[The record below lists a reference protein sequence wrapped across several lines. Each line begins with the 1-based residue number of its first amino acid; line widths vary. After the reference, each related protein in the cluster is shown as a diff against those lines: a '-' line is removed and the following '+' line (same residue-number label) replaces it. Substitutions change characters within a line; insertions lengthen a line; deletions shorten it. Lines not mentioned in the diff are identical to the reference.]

1 MGGCEA
7 TPRLPSAEAHPRW
20 WALTP
25 VLVIYCGLTLLRLAS
40 ADLASDEGRFGIS
53 AVNILT
59 DWHQLAIVSQGPLG
73 RYGDKPFLYPLTIAA
88 SICLFGKNEFAVRV
102 VNVVALAA
110 AAFVVLALV
119 RLLFPDRSLPFLTFG
134 AFLLNPWTISYAR
147 TAQPEPELVLWGCVS
162 LYAAARFYL
171 GGRTGWATLCGVAL
185 GLAFLSKIWLVY
197 PFALGCSVFFVSKL
211 LSGWN
216 RKSVASS
223 ALAFAVFVLVAGS
236 HLLLAWWLAPETLAD
251 WIRLYYRFSFK
262 SRVAGEGFD
271 PQIWYLPW
279 WVYWGTIFRASFFA
293 LPLVLAGVY
302 DLAKGAKLPINAV
315 VLSLLSPCL
324 VFSFFRVKQP
334 SYVYPAFP
342 ALALLIAYGVRGY
355 FGSTTRRN
363 LVVASLVSVLAAVL
377 FFHLGLFGVRAL
389 AVVFILYLFFAA
401 SGLVPPHLGMA
412 VKRFVAC
419 ASICGMLF
427 AGIMVWRQSLRH
439 RTYYREISSYMVP
452 ALRPYRPQE
461 VVFTAPEFPAFQFYT
476 FRSGQY
482 WETYFFHPSLPD
494 FLAGL
499 ESGSQAFYVV
509 DPSGALYGG
518 KVSEDKLAALRQYA
532 VDVTPEIERLIR
544 LKLGLRV
551 FVPSQRH
558 RVPNGPFVDPQEP
571 RN

>member
-1 MGGCEA
+1 MNGCEA
-7 TPRLPSAEAHPRW
+7 TPRLPSAEVHPRW

-25 VLVIYCGLTLLRLAS
+25 VLVIYCGLTLFRLAS

-59 DWHQLAIVSQGPLG
+59 DWHQLAIVSEDPLG
-73 RYGDKPFLYPLTIAA
+73 RYATKPFLYPLTIAG

-102 VNVVALAA
+102 VNVVALGA
-110 AAFVVLALV
+110 AAFVLLALV

-147 TAQPEPELVLWGCVS
+147 TAQPEPELVLWGCVT

-171 GGRTGWATLCGVAL
+171 GGRTRWAALCGLAL
-185 GLAFLSKIWLVY
+185 GLAFLCKIWLVY

-211 LSGWN
+211 VSDWN
-216 RKSVASS
+216 WRSLASS
-223 ALAFAVFVLVAGS
+223 ALAFAVFALVAGS

-251 WIRLYYRFSFK
+251 WIRLYYRITFK
-262 SRVAGEGFD
+262 SRLAGEGFD
-271 PQIWYLPW
+271 PQMWYLPW
-279 WVYWGTIFRASFFA
+279 WIYCGTIFRASFFA

-342 ALALLIAYGVRGY
+342 ALALLIAYGVRCY
-355 FGSTTRRN
+355 FGSTTRRD
-363 LVVASLVSVLAAVL
+363 LVAASLVSVLAAIL

-389 AVVFILYLFFAA
+389 AVVLILYLFFAA

-419 ASICGMLF
+419 ASICGMFF
-427 AGIMVWRQSLRH
+427 AGITVWRQSLRH
-439 RTYYREISSYMVP
+439 RTYYREICSYFAP
-452 ALRPYRPQE
+452 ALRPYKPQD

-476 FRSGQY
+476 FRSGHY
-482 WETYFFHPSLPD
+482 WQTYLFHQSLPD
-494 FLAGL
+494 FLASL
-499 ESGSQAFYVV
+499 KSGSQVFYVV

-518 KVSEDKLAALRQYA
+518 KVSEDKLAALRQCA
-532 VDVTPEIERLIR
+532 MDVTPEIERSIR
-544 LKLGLRV
+544 HKLGLRI
-551 FVPSQRH
+551 FVPSQVD
-558 RVPNGPFVDPQEP
+558 RVPGGLLIHQQEP